1 MTQAVL
7 LSGYPSCGQSFSGI
21 EDALREEADRQGTR
35 SGCLKQSAADA
46 ASGSTRL
53 KSCEVHKNKYLD
65 MMSELAYND
74 HADAMSEFCRMMR
87 VRDA

>member
-46 ASGSTRL
+46 ASGST
-53 KSCEVHKNKYLD
+53 
-65 MMSELAYND
+65 
-74 HADAMSEFCRMMR
+74 
-87 VRDA
+87 